1 MTEAGTMRIAT
12 FFTHEIDN
20 ALDLLGK
27 NSIPVARLREIREG
41 EFELVILETDFKR
54 AKDLLQA
61 AGVQLAR
68 SC

>member
-12 FFTHEIDN
+12 FFTQEIDK

-27 NSIPVARLREIREG
+27 NSIPVARLRELREG

-54 AKDLLQA
+54 AKDLLRD
-61 AGVQLAR
+61 AGVRLAR

>member
-1 MTEAGTMRIAT
+1 MRIAT
-12 FFTHEIDN
+12 FFTREIDD

-27 NSIPVARLREIREG
+27 NSIPVARLRELREG

-68 SC
+68 AC

>member
-1 MTEAGTMRIAT
+1 MRIAT
-12 FFTHEIDN
+12 FFTREIDD

-27 NSIPVARLREIREG
+27 NSIPVARLRELREG